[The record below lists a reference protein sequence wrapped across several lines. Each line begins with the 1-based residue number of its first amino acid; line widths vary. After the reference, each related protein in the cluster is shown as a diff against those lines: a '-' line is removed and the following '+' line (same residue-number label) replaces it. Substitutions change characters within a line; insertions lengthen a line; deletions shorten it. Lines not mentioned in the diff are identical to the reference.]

1 MASTL
6 KDAARKGVWGDTRL
20 GHLSNGDRVFP
31 AEKIDEHTAKQID
44 VFMRKHGLDPGRFTV
59 GHKSNARNPHTRL
72 PMFADGGGDPGGAG
86 GDPGGGGGDPSGG
99 GDASGGGETGGGA
112 NAAGTGGNIGGA
124 GPGDN
129 SGGSETGGGANA
141 PGTGGNIGGAGPGGT
156 STGGAN
162 SLGGEAAAAQG
173 AATSGTPTGGPS
185 SLGGEVAAAQGAATP
200 AGQKGTTSETAVEEL
215 TTPNVSAVPSITGL
229 SFLDTML
236 QGFLSHPIQS
246 AIDLGVG
253 MIPGIGLA
261 NTALGALS
269 SLTGGATPT
278 AGSMATSAG
287 RAIGDAFSGSG
298 GLSGTGGTGPS
309 PTGGAGGSAGL
320 TGASA
325 PSMGANSLVQA
336 INNTPSVAAPAAAAA
351 PAPSS
356 AAAPPLGGGVGVP
369 LTDMLFN
376 TYRL

>member
-129 SGGSETGGGANA
+129 SGGGSETGGGANAPGTGGNISGAGPGTGPGPGETGGGANAPGTGGNLGGAAPGPGGNSETGGGANA
-141 PGTGGNIGGAGPGGT
+141 PGTGGNIGNNPSGLGNPSSAASPGA
-156 STGGAN
+156 
-162 SLGGEAAAAQG
+162 
-173 AATSGTPTGGPS
+173 SGPTG
-185 SLGGEVAAAQGAATP
+185 
-200 AGQKGTTSETAVEEL
+200 
-215 TTPNVSAVPSITGL
+215 IGL
-229 SFLDTML
+229 LDTML

>member
-141 PGTGGNIGGAGPGGT
+141 PGTGGNIGGAGSASGSGGET
-156 STGGAN
+156 AAAGGAP
-162 SLGGEAAAAQG
+162 SAPTGPTGPATG
-173 AATSGTPTGGPS
+173 TATSGAPSAPGPAS
-185 SLGGEVAAAQGAATP
+185 P
-200 AGQKGTTSETAVEEL
+200 SETA
-215 TTPNVSAVPSITGL
+215 PSAGAPSFTGIG
-229 SFLDTML
+229 FLDTML